1 MPQGLG
7 LAHLIIVWKLDISH
21 ILFVGRFKGSI
32 ISRGIRGEPMRRKKK
47 NKSQNVPS
55 PTLPPLPAM
64 PLPPNAGGPPMPN
77 MPLPPLQPAP
87 GTLPPAPMPAPQPL
101 PVTPQ
106 VTPPI
111 PAPMPAPIAAPAPA
125 EVSEESNEY
134 GELWAKRSAKPL
146 PQIYGAIDRLGSG
159 EAGSLLD
166 RYSDRFGHSLDRDI
180 IVLRKKEREEA
191 LNEIRSEPV
200 VELLDTEEP
209 DRLTEVEEELRS
221 LKPQYEAAKA
231 AQNKDTLKLLVP
243 QLESLMRERKELK
256 GIPSTPKP
264 KRAKVEQT
272 PEPEAILEESVEDEL
287 DDADELFT
295 QFFTIVN
302 DLLGDELP
310 EKAIEAF
317 MSSESFELF
326 KEVGAN
332 PAAIDDERRGE
343 FFKII
348 DEQLGNMPDESI
360 STFVES
366 GDFALYKQISEMYA

>member
-1 MPQGLG
+1 
-7 LAHLIIVWKLDISH
+7 
-21 ILFVGRFKGSI
+21 
-32 ISRGIRGEPMRRKKK
+32 MRRKKK
-47 NKSQNVPS
+47 NKSENVPS
-55 PTLPPLPAM
+55 PTLPPLPGM
-64 PLPPNAGGPPMPN
+64 PLPPNPSVAPPPN
-77 MPLPPLQPAP
+77 MPLPPLQPEPPA
-87 GTLPPAPMPAPQPL
+87 LPPAPMPAPQAQPAA
-101 PVTPQ
+101 PQ
-106 VTPPI
+106 EAPPI
-111 PAPMPAPIAAPAPA
+111 PAPIPTPIAAPATPSPA
-125 EVSEESNEY
+125 EASEESNEY
-134 GELWAKRSAKPL
+134 GDLWAKRSAKPL

-200 VELLDTEEP
+200 VELLDAEEP

-231 AQNKDTLKLLVP
+231 AKDKGALKLLVP

-256 GIPSTPKP
+256 GIPSKPKP
-264 KRAKVEQT
+264 KKAKIEPA
-272 PEPEAILEESVEDEL
+272 PEPEAVLEESVETEL
-287 DDADELFT
+287 DDADELFS

-310 EKAIEAF
+310 EEAIEAF
-317 MSSESFELF
+317 MASESFELF

-332 PAAIDDERRGE
+332 PAAIKDERRGE

-360 STFVES
+360 SAFVES